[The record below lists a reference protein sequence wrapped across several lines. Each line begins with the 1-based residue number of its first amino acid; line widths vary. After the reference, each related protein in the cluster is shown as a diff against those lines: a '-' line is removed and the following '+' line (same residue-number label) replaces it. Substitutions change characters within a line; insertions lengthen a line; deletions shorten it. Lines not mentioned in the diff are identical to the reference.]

1 MKTESIKVPLSNRA
15 IIQRINRRLAKNH
28 EKLCKSRGWQAQQNL
43 GDYYLLDRYRK
54 TVINSNV
61 NVQTF
66 ARELGV
72 IQEHEIL
79 VRWGHAEQVKATAR
93 FWKRAIELTK
103 TLNRP
108 P

>member
-15 IIQRINRRLAKNH
+15 IIQRINRRLAKDH

-61 NVQTF
+61 NVETF

-79 VRWGHAEQVKATAR
+79 VR
-93 FWKRAIELTK
+93 
-103 TLNRP
+103 
-108 P
+108 